1 MRVLL
6 AARGAACSLQRCSS
20 SSPLVPWRL
29 LTGSCLH
36 EAPRSVVMAAAAGQ
50 RTRDG
55 GAGGGGGGARSSSG
69 SGVRGGGGGGRSF
82 SGGGGSSNSSSGG
95 SRGQQRR
102 DSYGRTDNG
111 RGGGRDSYG
120 GQQQQRTAGP
130 GERGRRPRAA
140 APSPAAAAAP
150 RAAPPLPRPPPV
162 DGDSSS
168 FMDSSSSSSAA
179 GGGYGA
185 DDGATAD
192 GVPQATFIERDPRIK
207 DGPWS
212 PLDAALVK
220 AAQAD
225 AENATAPAPAPAAVR
240 GGSGASSASAAA
252 ATGAE
257 GAVLLGRSAAELK
270 ELAAALGHPAFRG
283 QQIHDLLLKAARD
296 PASRG
301 AKSVADMHTLPA
313 ALRAQLAALGATT
326 GRSAVHHTVAS
337 PCGTRKWLLQLAE
350 GRLIETVGI
359 PSDGGGSGGG
369 APRLTVCV
377 SSQVGCP
384 MRCSFCATGRGGFA
398 RNLRP
403 HEILDQ
409 VLTVQEEFG
418 RRVTN
423 VGELFWW
430 RAWEGVIAALFGG
443 GAADCVSCCARR
455 PPPALVPT
463 C

>member
-1 MRVLL
+1 
-6 AARGAACSLQRCSS
+6 
-20 SSPLVPWRL
+20 
-29 LTGSCLH
+29 
-36 EAPRSVVMAAAAGQ
+36 
-50 RTRDG
+50 
-55 GAGGGGGGARSSSG
+55 
-69 SGVRGGGGGGRSF
+69 
-82 SGGGGSSNSSSGG
+82 
-95 SRGQQRR
+95 
-102 DSYGRTDNG
+102 
-111 RGGGRDSYG
+111 
-120 GQQQQRTAGP
+120 
-130 GERGRRPRAA
+130 
-140 APSPAAAAAP
+140 
-150 RAAPPLPRPPPV
+150 
-162 DGDSSS
+162 
-168 FMDSSSSSSAA
+168 MDSSSSSSAA

-443 GAADCVSCCARR
+443 GGLPIASAAARVGRRLLWSQPADAAAYTHNIQPCPSAIGNDIHALCAPLQSTVSPSRRRRLLRGSIGVRVNCADRR
-455 PPPALVPT
+455 QCKQDHSKSHTHQTPT
-463 C
+463 QTSTQTPTR